1 MITALI
7 GKVRLVRTRIQ
18 VRKDEEIAADVQP
31 LTPEQGTI
39 LVRDWSK
46 IVNGELAPDVRDA
59 TITIM
64 PLLVDDKA
72 LGAIRISEAEGP
84 AAFTLLLEP
93 ADFGIFTEQFR
104 RTSAILEDETATSS
118 DAAPPP
124 FGEGRT
130 PPRTPLPKGDRDDG
144 NDTG

>member
-18 VRKDEEIAADVQP
+18 VRKDDGIAADIQP
-31 LTPEQGTI
+31 LTPEQATI

-46 IVNGELAPDVRDA
+46 VIDGELVADVRDA

-72 LGAIRISEAEGP
+72 LGAIRISEADGP
-84 AAFTLLLEP
+84 ATFTLLLEP
-93 ADFGIFTEQFR
+93 ADFGIFTEQFN
-104 RTSAILEDETATSS
+104 RTWAILDDETQTAG
-118 DAAPPP
+118 DAGAPPLGEGRRPPPPP
-124 FGEGRT
+124 FS
-130 PPRTPLPKGDRDDG
+130 KGDRNNGDDP
-144 NDTG
+144 